1 MTEPHAAERLRH
13 VRHHSPRLFGGLAQT
28 FDRAAPLV
36 ALRFARL
43 QLAILGRTVSRM
55 NLRTSSR
62 ASSISSGNVKSMAI
76 GFPCCVY

>member
-1 MTEPHAAERLRH
+1 
-13 VRHHSPRLFGGLAQT
+13 VRAPQSALFGGLAQT

-36 ALRFARL
+36 ALALRACNS
-43 QLAILGRTVSRM
+43 AILGRTVSRM